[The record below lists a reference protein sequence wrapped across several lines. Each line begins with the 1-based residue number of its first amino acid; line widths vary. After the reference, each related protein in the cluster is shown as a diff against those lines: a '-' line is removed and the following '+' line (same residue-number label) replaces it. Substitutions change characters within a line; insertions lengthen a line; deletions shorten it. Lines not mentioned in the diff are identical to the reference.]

1 MEITTHDS
9 SKLVITADSNNGTL
23 WTSIKAFDDDGNE
36 LIEFTFFGKQTIVFG
51 TEEDSDEF

>member
-51 TEEDSDEF
+51 TEDGDE